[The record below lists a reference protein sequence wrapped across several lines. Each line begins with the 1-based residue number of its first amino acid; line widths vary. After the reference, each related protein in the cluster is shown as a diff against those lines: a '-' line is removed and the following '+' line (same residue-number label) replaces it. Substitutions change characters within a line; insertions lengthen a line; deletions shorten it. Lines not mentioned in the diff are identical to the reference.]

1 MVESSSPRHQARE
14 LVLKGLYAVQ
24 AEASEHEDIIG
35 EIVSDAG
42 LGSKSQVFAH
52 ALFSKVCELRSWA
65 DESITA
71 LAKNWHIDRI
81 ARIDLDILRMA
92 MVEIR
97 EFPDVPI
104 KVVINEAI
112 ELSKE
117 YSTAESSKFINGV
130 LDSFVKTTAY
140 YREENK
146 LNN

>member
-1 MVESSSPRHQARE
+1 MAEPVSHRHRARE
-14 LVLKGLYAVQ
+14 LVLRGLYAVQ
-24 AEASEHEDIIG
+24 AEASDHDDIIG
-35 EIVSDAG
+35 EIVSDSG

-71 LAKNWHIDRI
+71 LVKNWHIDRI

-117 YSTAESSKFINGV
+117 YSTADSSKFINGV
-130 LDSFVKTTAY
+130 LDSFVKTTAD
-140 YREENK
+140 YRKDNK
-146 LNN
+146 LSN